1 MRQEKELYYCIWYK
15 PEYAHT
21 SEYTDAIVVNAVSPE
36 QAKDFCKAMITDA
49 GGDWTE
55 YNIYGTF
62 YNENNKM
69 MKKVF
74 EEQEGVAWEAE

>member
-1 MRQEKELYYCIWYK
+1 MGQDKELYYCIWYK

-21 SEYTDAIVVNAVSPE
+21 SEHTNAIIVSAVSPE
-36 QAKDFCKAMITDA
+36 SAKEFCKNLITDE
-49 GGDWTE
+49 GEDWTE

-69 MKKVF
+69 MKEVF
-74 EEQEGVAWEAE
+74 ENQENTAWEVN